1 MLVIRFFLV
10 SVMVLAMLVY
20 LRGWFQLRASSPN
33 SISALQLGSFMAG
46 VMSVGSAVSP
56 PLAALDHRLLCMHMV
71 QHLLMMTIG
80 PPLIL
85 LGNPLLSF
93 RHGLPLS
100 FVRFV
105 LGPFLH
111 WTPTPRLGR
120 FLDTP
125 VFCWIIATAVL
136 IGWHFPRSF
145 DLAMHSESWHAIECA
160 SFLAA
165 GVLFWMPVVL
175 RWPSKAQCPR
185 WSIPV
190 YLFLA
195 TLPCDALSA
204 FLTFCGRV
212 VYPHYLHQH
221 RPLSFS
227 ALQDQE
233 AAGALMWVLVTFV
246 YLIPAVAATIKILSL
261 SGAYRQQESLKDGD
275 DADGVAV
282 PFVATQLNG
291 AGINTATDPSLLIL
305 GRDRREA
312 LQFEVSELPVGS
324 RCHDMP

>member
-56 PLAALDHRLLCMHMV
+56 PLAALDHRRRMHMV

-80 PPLIL
+80 PPRIL

-93 RHGLPLS
+93 RMTIELRSLCA
-100 FVRFV
+100 
-105 LGPFLH
+105 GPVS
-111 WTPTPRLGR
+111 T
-120 FLDTP
+120 LDSHSKAGEIFRTLLYS
-125 VFCWIIATAVL
+125 VGSLRRAVL